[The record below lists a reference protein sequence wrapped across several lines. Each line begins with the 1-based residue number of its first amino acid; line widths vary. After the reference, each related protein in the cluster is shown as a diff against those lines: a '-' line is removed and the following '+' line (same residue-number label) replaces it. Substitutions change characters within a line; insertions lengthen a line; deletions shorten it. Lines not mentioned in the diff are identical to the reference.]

1 MNPSIRITEEMKQE
15 LEGLKQDDETFE
27 ELLERLV
34 VTPTPEDGAA
44 MAGFADADSEE
55 QMRATQEELSDSLEA
70 NNDR

>member
-15 LEGLKQDDETFE
+15 LEGLKRDDETFE

-34 VTPTPEDGAA
+34 VTPPPEDGTA